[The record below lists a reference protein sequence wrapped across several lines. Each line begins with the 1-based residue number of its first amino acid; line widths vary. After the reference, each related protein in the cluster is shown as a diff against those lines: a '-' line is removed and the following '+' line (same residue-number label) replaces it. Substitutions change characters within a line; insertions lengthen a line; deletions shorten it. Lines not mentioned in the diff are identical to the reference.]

1 MLDFVVISMVLQ
13 NDKKE
18 KEKSKQL
25 IEMKQK
31 GMKEKG
37 MKEKG
42 MTGTNKNSCVSC
54 GQYLPWFCMCYLN
67 PQKKYK

>member
-13 NDKKE
+13 KDKKE

-31 GMKEKG
+31 GMKQ
-37 MKEKG
+37 KG

>member
-13 NDKKE
+13 SNKKE

-25 IEMKQK
+25 IEIKQKKMKQTE
-31 GMKEKG
+31 MIVA
-37 MKEKG
+37 
-42 MTGTNKNSCVSC
+42 NKNSFVFC

-67 PQKKYK
+67 PQKKI